1 MEKPIVSVARDE
13 NIKNAVRNCLDLIK
27 LPDLNDKTVL
37 LKPNVGR
44 EAGPLLGINTNSE
57 VVRGIFDYLKARFK
71 ARFLIGDSPIINT
84 DTRKAFEQSGYSEL
98 LKDQGLEF
106 VDLDEPNPIE
116 TEIPEGTILKNIKLT
131 GYINQID
138 YLISIPVL
146 KMHMHCGASLG
157 FKNLKGLIYK
167 REKTRL
173 HHLQKPE
180 AIKELKPLIKK
191 VKELDI
197 AIADLARVIRP
208 DLVVIDGSHAMEGMG
223 PSSGECVKL
232 DTIIASTHPIA
243 ADIVA
248 LALTR
253 PDWSV
258 NDVPHLGIIC
268 HRINPSIISLKD
280 IKTIPSDIQQFI
292 HPIEPPPT
300 TISIKY
306 KNVHLVDVDSC
317 SACLSTIFNLL
328 KNHKELIDSY
338 YTPENPLRL
347 AIGKGLKD
355 SDLYEDTYLIGNCTA
370 MHKGKGCCFIKGCT
384 PVESSIIKTI
394 QENIN
399 LKKKTLRIQ

>member
-1 MEKPIVSVARDE
+1 MEKPIVSVAHDE
-13 NIKNAVRNCLDLIK
+13 NIKNAVIKCLDSIN
-27 LPDLNDKTVL
+27 LPDLNDKTIL

-44 EAGPLLGINTNSE
+44 EAGSLLGINTNSE
-57 VVRGIFDYLKARFK
+57 VVKVVFNYLKERFK

-84 DTRKAFEQSGYSEL
+84 DTKKAFEQSGYSLL
-98 LKDQGLEF
+98 LKEEGLEF
-106 VDLDEPNPIE
+106 IDLDEPNPIE
-116 TEIPEGTILKNIKLT
+116 IDIPQGTVLKNIKLT
-131 GYINQID
+131 GYLNEID

-173 HHLQKPE
+173 HHLQNPE
-180 AIKELKPLIKK
+180 AIEELKKK
-191 VKELDI
+191 NKKIKELDV
-197 AIADLARVIRP
+197 AIADLARVIKP
-208 DLVVIDGSHAMEGMG
+208 DLVVIDGSYAMEGMG
-223 PSSGECVKL
+223 PSSGDQVRL

-248 LALTR
+248 LALVQ
-253 PDWSV
+253 PDWNLS
-258 NDVPHLGIIC
+258 DVPHVEIISS
-268 HRINPSIISLKD
+268 RLNPSITSVKD
-280 IKTIPSDIQQFI
+280 IMTIPSDIQNFI

-300 TISIKY
+300 TITIKY

-328 KNHKELIDSY
+328 KNNKDLIDTLFTTKS
-338 YTPENPLRL
+338 PLRL
-347 AIGKGLKD
+347 AIGKGIKD

-384 PVESSIIKTI
+384 PVESSIVKAIYDNVK
-394 QENIN
+394 
-399 LKKKTLRIQ
+399 LRKKKD